1 MGYTA
6 KLVCSAELVK
16 DGEAQTLKVEDQVT
30 VKFATP
36 NAGEVEVTGK
46 VLGIQLGGVKP
57 SSNQYGPLFDGIA
70 TSTYNADKLANFRE
84 ATSHYAPDA
93 FLVEVT
99 EEAAEGEEPVVSNVY
114 VPVDKIVELTVTP
127 ANEEESGDD
136 SGSDDSGETPAPV
149 DPVTP

>member
-16 DGEAQTLKVEDQVT
+16 DGESQALKVEDQVT
-30 VKFATP
+30 VKYATP

-46 VLGIQLGGVKP
+46 VIGIQLGGVRP
-57 SSNQYGPLFDGIA
+57 TSNQYGPLFDGIA

-99 EEAAEGEEPVVSNVY
+99 EEAEEGEEAVVSNVY
-114 VPVDKIVELTVTP
+114 VPVAKIIEITVTP
-127 ANEEESGDD
+127 AN
-136 SGSDDSGETPAPV
+136 DSGEEGGSDEPTPEPEP
-149 DPVTP
+149 DPEP

>member
-16 DGEAQTLKVEDQVT
+16 DGEAQVLKAEDQVT

-36 NAGEVEVTGK
+36 NAGEVEITGK
-46 VLGIQLGGVKP
+46 VLGIQLGGVAP
-57 SSNQYGPLFDGIA
+57 SANQYGPLFDGIA

-84 ATSHYAPDA
+84 ATSQYAPDA

-99 EEAAEGEEPVVSNVY
+99 EEAAESEEPAVSNVY
-114 VPVDKIVELTVTP
+114 VPVDKIIELTVTP
-127 ANEEESGDD
+127 ANGEE
-136 SGSDDSGETPAPV
+136 GSSTEPSTNPV
-149 DPVTP
+149 EP